1 MIALYSTYKMCLTT
15 AQLDF
20 VIRQQNEENQGFIN
34 MHDFNQINGFDNR
47 LLDLI
52 LLLRRVNAINKTF
65 YTLFIIC
72 ITYFVF
78 YCSMELMFYIMD
90 GLLEVY

>member
-1 MIALYSTYKMCLTT
+1 MCLTT
-15 AQLDF
+15 AQFDF
-20 VIRQQNEENQGFIN
+20 VIHRQNEENQGI
-34 MHDFNQINGFDNR
+34 MHGANQINGFDNR

-52 LLLRRVNAINKTF
+52 LLLRRVNTINKTF

-72 ITYFVF
+72 VTYFVF
-78 YCSMELMFYIMD
+78 YCSIELIFYIMD